1 MKPGR
6 AQVNGI
12 EMFYEIDGPGAIG
25 LSMGGNILLHLAT
38 KQPDRIEAMVVV
50 SATMYFPEQARAI
63 MRQVAVENQP
73 PGEWEV
79 MRKRHNLGDEQIVAL
94 REWQRGMKGSD
105 DDLNFTPPPLARI
118 TASTLIVYG
127 DRDFLY
133 PVGMAVEMYRAI
145 PRSALWVVPNGGHGP
160 IFLDAKAQFIETTL
174 AFFRN

>member
-1 MKPGR
+1 
-6 AQVNGI
+6 
-12 EMFYEIDGPGAIG
+12 MFYEIDGPGAIG

-94 REWQRGMKGSD
+94 REWQRGMKDSYD
-105 DDLNFTPPPLARI
+105 DMFSLRRRWPESQRQP
-118 TASTLIVYG
+118 
-127 DRDFLY
+127 
-133 PVGMAVEMYRAI
+133 
-145 PRSALWVVPNGGHGP
+145 
-160 IFLDAKAQFIETTL
+160 
-174 AFFRN
+174 